1 MALPQPSSGPIES
14 MKVILAAV
22 DAGAGHFAILQLLP
36 SSPPSEAR
44 DQYFR
49 LAKIVHPDLP
59 YFASSPALRAD
70 ATRAFQ
76 AITAAHATLT
86 NPERRAAYI
95 ASRTPPA
102 AAAEEGAAGTV
113 AKTSGGHERPATPD
127 VARIYLHRGRQLMV
141 RRDWA
146 GAQEALDLAAPVL
159 EPKDRAECNVL
170 LGWAIFNNM
179 TCPEAERINRSK
191 ELWLEVGKL
200 APNSQHHAQS
210 QYYLAVWCKLNG
222 EMRQVMSYLERCLTL
237 DPRHIDASREKRLME
252 KRKDSAGGPP
262 LSDKSQ
268 SKGPARRPSAA
279 MPHAAELAAK
289 RVKLEHKPTFLERLF
304 GSSKKS

>member
-1 MALPQPSSGPIES
+1 MALSQPTTSGPIE
-14 MKVILAAV
+14 MLKVINAAV
-22 DAGAGHFAILQLLP
+22 AAGAGHFAILQLLP

-59 YFASSPALRAD
+59 YFANNPTLRAD

-95 ASRTPPA
+95 ASRAPAAPTEGTPA
-102 AAAEEGAAGTV
+102 AAA
-113 AKTSGGHERPATPD
+113 KSPSGHERPATAE

-179 TCPEAERINRSK
+179 SCPEAERVNRSK

-200 APNSQHHAQS
+200 APNSPHHAQS

-222 EMRQVMSYLERCLTL
+222 EMRQVMNYLDRCLTL
-237 DPRHIDASREKRLME
+237 DPKHIDASREKRLME
-252 KRKDSAGGPP
+252 KRKDGSGGPA
-262 LSDKSQ
+262 LSEKSS
-268 SKGPARRPSAA
+268 SKGPTRRPSTA
-279 MPHAAELAAK
+279 MPRAADLAAK
-289 RVKLEHKPTFLERLF
+289 RVKLEHKPSLLERLF
-304 GSSKKS
+304 GPSKKS